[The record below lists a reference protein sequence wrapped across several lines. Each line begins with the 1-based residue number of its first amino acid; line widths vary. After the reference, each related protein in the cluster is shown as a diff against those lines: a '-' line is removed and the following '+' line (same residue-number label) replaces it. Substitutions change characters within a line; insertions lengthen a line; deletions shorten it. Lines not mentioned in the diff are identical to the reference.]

1 MKKLLCTVCCFAA
14 ANLFFSLVSTA
25 SADVIFQANGEI
37 TSVATGAVVGTHTT
51 IASDSSID
59 LFDTPVGLMFQANGN
74 TFDDAGQTVSLTI
87 DSLVAGYSIAGPIT
101 VGTTALVSGNPNPNG
116 QGGFAVGNT
125 NSDIAYTFN
134 VDGSIVTSNF
144 IDGGTGA
151 LTAVEFS
158 TLAGNDL
165 TADGFLAAGDTVA
178 FQGGTVNEFLS
189 DSVVFTPS
197 TDIGVGDTLAVTVG
211 DLGVGIP
218 AGEAL
223 TFNVNIVGTAAV
235 PEPSSFAVI
244 GLSGIGL
251 MLRRKRA

>member
-1 MKKLLCTVCCFAA
+1 M
-14 ANLFFSLVSTA
+14 
-25 SADVIFQANGEI
+25 
-37 TSVATGAVVGTHTT
+37 
-51 IASDSSID
+51 
-59 LFDTPVGLMFQANGN
+59 
-74 TFDDAGQTVSLTI
+74 VSLTI

-101 VGTTALVSGNPNPNG
+101 VGTTALVSGNPNTGP
-116 QGGFAVGNT
+116 GGFAVGNS

-144 IDGGTGA
+144 FDGGAGSPTPV
-151 LTAVEFS
+151 LFS
-158 TLAGNDL
+158 TNEGNDL
-165 TADGFLAAGDTVA
+165 SADGFLAAGDTVA
-178 FQGGTVNEFLS
+178 FEGGNGNEFLS

-197 TDIGVGDTLAVTVG
+197 TVIGVGDTLAVTVG